1 VEGEEEVNGRQLFKA
16 GASKMYVYK
25 LRRLHPHH
33 EWKAERQPDGK
44 WDIYVTV
51 NPLSIDDPW
60 MALPKGPAPD
70 RRLPAEPLLR
80 QARLAAGPRGI
91 DCGGIAT
98 EAAVADWLGCER
110 VQFYKW
116 KTDGIAMQSA
126 DKYATVLGLHVLN
139 IWPDAYD
146 DIDTEEEAA

>member
-1 VEGEEEVNGRQLFKA
+1 VSERQLFKA

-33 EWKAERQPDGK
+33 EWTAERQPDNK
-44 WDIYVTV
+44 WDIYVRC
-51 NPLSIDDPW
+51 NPASIDDPW
-60 MALPKGPAPD
+60 TALPNGPAPD

-91 DCGGIAT
+91 DFGGMAT
-98 EAAVADWLGCER
+98 EAQVAAWLGCDR
-110 VQFYKW
+110 GQLYRW
-116 KTDGIAMQSA
+116 KSEGIAMQSA
-126 DKYATVLGLHVLN
+126 DKYAGALGLHVLN

-146 DIDTEEEAA
+146 DIDTEEVAA